1 MSNVRDII
9 FNTAINGGMINYSDS
24 IIVGV
29 SGGADSMCL
38 LHFLVSI
45 QKQYALNIIVAHIN
59 HNLRGEEALRD
70 QHFVEVE
77 CKKLGVECKV
87 LSADI
92 NKISAQTGEGSEEC
106 GRRIRYEFFSQ
117 LATENSKIATAHTLS
132 DNAETILFN
141 MVRGSGL
148 KGLTG
153 IPKVRGN
160 IIRPIIDITRQQ
172 VEAYC
177 SENNVSYITDS
188 SNLTDDYSRNKI
200 RNNVV
205 PVLKDINPTF
215 EQAFSRLSQIVCE
228 QLGTVNST
236 ANRLL
241 NNAKVKNGYSCEKLL
256 CEDIAI
262 IKQAIINI
270 LQNMGCTS
278 YQEKHISLIYN
289 IIKDK
294 HGAVQLSDEFTAVSN
309 QGVFRVYKNI
319 QNNIR
324 ENDILLFKENNE
336 FVINN
341 QKITV
346 EIISKQEF
354 DEIAKIHNLL
364 VKNAIDYDIIP
375 FDTQIRTR
383 LPKDTFKPY
392 GRGVSKTLKK
402 LFIEAKIPAE
412 KRSLLP
418 VIASENKVLWVYGF
432 GIAQDCAV
440 TEKTKNVAIIKI
452 YEKRTE
458 GNYGGEYNN

>member
-1 MSNVRDII
+1 MSNVREII
-9 FNTAINGGMINYSDS
+9 FNTAINGGMINHCDS

-45 QKQYALNIIVAHIN
+45 QKEYSLNITVAHIN
-59 HNLRGEEALRD
+59 HNLRGAEAMRD
-70 QHFVEVE
+70 QHFVEAE
-77 CKKLGVECKV
+77 CEKLGVECKV

-92 NKISAQTGEGSEEC
+92 NEISANTGEGSEEC

-117 LATENSKIATAHTLS
+117 LCAENGKIATAHTLS

-148 KGLTG
+148 KGLVG
-153 IPKVRGN
+153 IPKVRDN

-177 SENNVSYITDS
+177 NENNISYITDS

-228 QLGTVNST
+228 QLDTVNFT

-241 NNAKVKNGYSCEKLL
+241 NTSKVKNGYSCEKLL
-256 CEDIAI
+256 SEDIAI
-262 IKQAIINI
+262 VKQAVINI
-270 LQNMGCTS
+270 LQNIGCTS

-309 QGVFRVYKNI
+309 QGIFRVYRNNQNI
-319 QNNIR
+319 KFENNIY
-324 ENDILLFKENNE
+324 LFKEKNE

-346 EIISKQEF
+346 EIMTKQEF
-354 DEIAKIHNLL
+354 DEIVKIHNLL
-364 VKNAIDYDIIP
+364 VKNAFDYDIIP
-375 FDTQIRTR
+375 FDTKIRTR
-383 LPKDTFKPY
+383 MPKDRFKPY
-392 GRGVSKTLKK
+392 GRGITKTLKK
-402 LFIEAKIPAE
+402 LFIDAKIPAE
-412 KRSLLP
+412 KRNLIP
-418 VIASENKVLWVYGF
+418 VIASENRVLWVYGF
-432 GIAQDCAV
+432 GVAQDCAV
-440 TEKTKNVAIIKI
+440 TENTKNVAII
-452 YEKRTE
+452 RVV
-458 GNYGGEYNN
+458 